1 MECANKDLTP
11 HSVFQSLANSAL
23 WNMK

>member
-1 MECANKDLTP
+1 MEFANKDLTP
-11 HSVFQSLANSAL
+11 HSVFQSLASSAL